1 MLLLGLEREFRGSCL
16 PPGDASAFA
25 ITDAA
30 WLAFFAK
37 LAFSKDMFLESFTAI
52 MYDIMLF
59 SLISDREEVI
69 LDLVRLISFSF
80 ECFDVNFSTRCRAW
94 RSTTYMRPLSRSTF
108 QTLRCFRQLCR
119 ATGNHLQTFSS

>member
-1 MLLLGLEREFRGSCL
+1 MLIPPTAELGLTLYDRIARTPWLKVRVKLSGNTFQFTIIHIKQLHEEILLLLGLEREFRGSCL
-16 PPGDASAFA
+16 GDASAFA

-80 ECFDVNFSTRCRAW
+80 E
-94 RSTTYMRPLSRSTF
+94 
-108 QTLRCFRQLCR
+108 
-119 ATGNHLQTFSS
+119 

>member
-1 MLLLGLEREFRGSCL
+1 
-16 PPGDASAFA
+16 
-25 ITDAA
+25 
-30 WLAFFAK
+30 
-37 LAFSKDMFLESFTAI
+37 

-80 ECFDVNFSTRCRAW
+80 ECFAVNFSTRCRAW

-108 QTLRCFRQLCR
+108 QTLRCFQQLCR
-119 ATGNHLQTFSS
+119 ATGSHLRTFSS

>member
-25 ITDAA
+25 ITDTA

-37 LAFSKDMFLESFTAI
+37 LAFSKDIFLESFTAI

-80 ECFDVNFSTRCRAW
+80 E
-94 RSTTYMRPLSRSTF
+94 
-108 QTLRCFRQLCR
+108 
-119 ATGNHLQTFSS
+119 

>member
-69 LDLVRLISFSF
+69 LDLVRLISSQGA
-80 ECFDVNFSTRCRAW
+80 TR
-94 RSTTYMRPLSRSTF
+94 
-108 QTLRCFRQLCR
+108 R
-119 ATGNHLQTFSS
+119 ATHDLVEHDSLDIQGLQVCGE